1 MITLLFGC
9 LDSEG
14 TPHSRGSVLM
24 FLPGKFNLVRNLL
37 FWVNFDVGLIM
48 LKTHPE
54 VHQFVLIIWKFV
66 LVCFLSQVILKLNR
80 WTACWMIC
88 WEIASKWNAH
98 VKMLLLVL
106 LLLTLILLLLFII
119 TSDDW
124 KTSCCEL
131 KSSLKARQSCLLL
144 QLFSGLVWMLFH
156 LAYFFKKPPFNDL
169 YL

>member
-24 FLPGKFNLVRNLL
+24 FLPGKFYLVRNLL

-54 VHQFVLIIWKFV
+54 VHQFVLIIWKFF
-66 LVCFLSQVILKLNR
+66 LVCFLSQVILKSNR

-98 VKMLLLVL
+98 VKILLLVL
-106 LLLTLILLLLFII
+106 LLLTLILLLFII

-156 LAYFFKKPPFNDL
+156 HSLFF
-169 YL
+169 

>member
-24 FLPGKFNLVRNLL
+24 FLPGKFDLVRNIL
-37 FWVNFDVGLIM
+37 FWVTFDVGLIM
-48 LKTHPE
+48 LNIHSE
-54 VHQFVLIIWKFV
+54 VHRFVLIIWKFV

-98 VKMLLLVL
+98 IKMLLLL
-106 LLLTLILLLLFII
+106 LLLLFILISLLLILLILLLILLLLLLLFTI

-124 KTSCCEL
+124 KTSCC
-131 KSSLKARQSCLLL
+131 
-144 QLFSGLVWMLFH
+144 
-156 LAYFFKKPPFNDL
+156 
-169 YL
+169 